1 MDSKHRLGLDGLTSL
16 GAVKS
21 IYFTMETTDIGD
33 WGSNTTF
40 YFGLDKITIR
50 PVKEETGITQLSTY
64 NSQLAVY
71 PNPSRDIINI
81 DGVEIDAHID
91 IYTLQGE
98 LIHST
103 NATRIDISNFDSGIY
118 ILKSGSKTTKLIKQ

>member
-1 MDSKHRLGLDGLTSL
+1 MRIL
-16 GAVKS
+16 
-21 IYFTMETTDIGD
+21 DIGSKN
-33 WGSNTTF
+33 WF
-40 YFGLDKITIR
+40 YA
-50 PVKEETGITQLSTY
+50 TGEYRFFDEFCKDFIL
-64 NSQLAVY
+64 
-71 PNPSRDIINI
+71 